1 MVAHTLHV
9 ADCVEQGGYHFII
22 LIAQMQHTQINQI
35 LGNIITKLI
44 NDKLSLLYICHLFL
58 IVVRKRRECQRKVLS
73 RNTPHADGFQLCAL
87 YRNRR
92 SGHHTLV
99 QMHQLCL
106 VALCFHRL
114 EAVYLHGK
122 FDNIAAEG
130 HQDNRCTH
138 VENRM
143 DKGNLRHIDNALA
156 IGRVQSRKQKHC
168 KDTENNRTRNIE
180 GQMHRTNAFCI
191 FACADRA

>member
-44 NDKLSLLYICHLFL
+44 NDKFSLLYICHLFL
-58 IVVRKRRECQRKVLS
+58 IVVRKRRECQGKVLS

-99 QMHQLCL
+99 QMH
-106 VALCFHRL
+106 
-114 EAVYLHGK
+114 
-122 FDNIAAEG
+122 
-130 HQDNRCTH
+130 
-138 VENRM
+138 RM

-168 KDTENNRTRNIE
+168 KNTENNRTRNIE

-191 FACADRA
+191 FACTDRA